1 MEGPNN
7 PRVHWAALALRRFPV
22 CLRPVFLKYFENPG
36 LLDHRREM
44 KSTLAIP
51 TWGIP
56 NNLNSAIKTL
66 AKATSELLAYSK
78 MP

>member
-1 MEGPNN
+1 MEGPDN
-7 PRVHWAALALRRFPV
+7 PRVHWAALALRRLPV

-51 TWGIP
+51 TGGFR
-56 NNLNSAIKTL
+56 TV
-66 AKATSELLAYSK
+66 
-78 MP
+78 